1 MSANVFCP
9 TCGAKICEIEK
20 SRDLKIKCK
29 KCKSEV
35 TIDKDETVRADEQN
49 SENNEKKL
57 KFVTRHRRSKSRE
70 SPDK

>member
-9 TCGAKICEIEK
+9 TCGAKICEIVK

-35 TIDKDETVRADEQN
+35 TIDKDET
-49 SENNEKKL
+49 KL
-57 KFVTRHRRSKSRE
+57 KVESSIKTLTRAAE
-70 SPDK
+70 

>member
-20 SRDLKIKCK
+20 SRYLKIKCK

-35 TIDKDETVRADEQN
+35 TNDKDET
-49 SENNEKKL
+49 KL
-57 KFVTRHRRSKSRE
+57 KVESSIKTLTRAAE
-70 SPDK
+70 

>member
-20 SRDLKIKCK
+20 SRVLNIKCK

-35 TIDKDETVRADEQN
+35 TIDKDET
-49 SENNEKKL
+49 KL
-57 KFVTRHRRSKSRE
+57 KVE
-70 SPDK
+70 IVDKNFNPGG

>member
-20 SRDLKIKCK
+20 SRDLKIKSK

-35 TIDKDETVRADEQN
+35 TIDKDET
-49 SENNEKKL
+49 KL
-57 KFVTRHRRSKSRE
+57 KVESSIKTLTRAAE
-70 SPDK
+70 

>member
-35 TIDKDETVRADEQN
+35 IIDKDET
-49 SENNEKKL
+49 KL
-57 KFVTRHRRSKSRE
+57 KVESSIKTLTRAAE
-70 SPDK
+70 

>member
-35 TIDKDETVRADEQN
+35 TIDKDET
-49 SENNEKKL
+49 KL
-57 KFVTRHRRSKSRE
+57 KVESWIKTLTRAAE
-70 SPDK
+70 